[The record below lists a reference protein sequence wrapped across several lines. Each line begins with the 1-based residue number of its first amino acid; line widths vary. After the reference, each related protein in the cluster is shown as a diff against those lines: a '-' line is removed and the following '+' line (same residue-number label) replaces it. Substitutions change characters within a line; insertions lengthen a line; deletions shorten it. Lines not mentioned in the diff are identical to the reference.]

1 MNKKIELKNIF
12 TPGSQPDVTYNDRL
26 GIGLEEQLEQLV
38 YFDGQLGVV
47 AGKSKL
53 GKTVLVNRKFPS
65 NEVIFIQEQ
74 DLKDKSIEEVIH
86 EKLGIERPVKTR
98 TSYTNSSFDSE
109 VEVGT
114 SLESIPFLKFLQA
127 KGSLKGGVSK
137 QNGTEVK
144 YTASSDLFQLA
155 IEYLIT
161 NKIKL
166 IFDDF
171 HYINPQ
177 QQKDI
182 IHRLKEPISR
192 GLHVI
197 LILIPMRQNQPIE
210 VETDMKGRV
219 QYVEVPAWSNEELGY
234 IASKGFKELN
244 AEISEELLIS
254 FVENSFKNPF
264 LMQKICAQYCLTKG
278 IKERSKEKIS
288 FEYDKNEVEKIY
300 KSINTGEDETV
311 RKLRE
316 GKPTKGKRRNL
327 YSLKDGTDAD
337 IYTILIKV
345 LSKLCHHDKIAY
357 TDFVEEV
364 RKSLAED
371 KSIQNNQITNTL
383 KNISE
388 IAENIYPKEPVVIF
402 KDNQIM
408 IDNDMFRFSLRWG
421 QIK

>member
-1 MNKKIELKNIF
+1 MIETIKLNKIF
-12 TPGSQPDVTYNDRL
+12 TPGSQPNVTYNAR
-26 GIGLEEQLEQLV
+26 INIQLEENLENLV
-38 YFDGQLGVV
+38 YFEGTLGVV
-47 AGKSKL
+47 SGKSKL
-53 GKTVLVNRKFPS
+53 GKTVLVKRKFS
-65 NEVIFIQEQ
+65 NSEVIFIEEQ
-74 DLKDKSIEEVIH
+74 DIKDRTIEEVIH
-86 EKLGIERPVKTR
+86 EKLGIAKTTKTT
-98 TSYTNSSFDSE
+98 TSKSKHNFGFESEAGMGTPNFFD
-109 VEVGT
+109 
-114 SLESIPFLKFLQA
+114 FLKLRGAIKSNTDQQEIEDVTQIIP
-127 KGSLKGGVSK
+127 S
-137 QNGTEVK
+137 N
-144 YTASSDLFQLA
+144 LFQLA
-155 IEYLIT
+155 MDFLI
-161 NKIKL
+161 NNNIKL

-197 LILIPMRQNQPIE
+197 LVLIPMRQNQPIE
-210 VETDMKGRV
+210 IETDMKGRV

-234 IASKGFKELN
+234 IARKGFKELN
-244 AEISEELLIS
+244 AEISEKLLNS

-264 LMQKICAQYCLTKG
+264 LMQKICAQYCLTKR

-288 FEYDKNEVEKIY
+288 FEYDKKEVENIY

-311 RKLRE
+311 RKLRV

-327 YSLKDGTDAD
+327 YSLKDGTEAD

-402 KDNQIM
+402 KDDQIM

-421 QIK
+421 QENI

>member
-12 TPGSQPDVTYNDRL
+12 TPGSQPDVTYNGRL

-86 EKLGIERPVKTR
+86 EKLGIAKTTKTT
-98 TSYTNSSFDSE
+98 TSKSKYNFGFESE
-109 VEVGT
+109 VGMGT
-114 SLESIPFLKFLQA
+114 PNFFDFLKLRGAIKSNTDHQEIEDVTQIIP
-127 KGSLKGGVSK
+127 S
-137 QNGTEVK
+137 N
-144 YTASSDLFQLA
+144 LFQLA
-155 IEYLIT
+155 MDFLID
-161 NKIKL
+161 NNIKL

-244 AEISEELLIS
+244 AEISEKLLTS

-264 LMQKICAQYCLTKG
+264 LMQKICAQYCLAKG

-288 FEYDKNEVEKIY
+288 FKYDKHEVEKIY

-327 YSLKDGTDAD
+327 YSLKDGTNAD

>member
-12 TPGSQPDVTYNDRL
+12 TPGSQPDVTYNGRL

-86 EKLGIERPVKTR
+86 EKLGIAKTTKTT
-98 TSYTNSSFDSE
+98 TSKSKYNFGFESE
-109 VEVGT
+109 VGMGT
-114 SLESIPFLKFLQA
+114 PNFFDFLKLRGAIKSNTDHQEIEDVTQIIP
-127 KGSLKGGVSK
+127 S
-137 QNGTEVK
+137 N
-144 YTASSDLFQLA
+144 LFQLA
-155 IEYLIT
+155 MDFLID
-161 NKIKL
+161 NNIKL

-234 IASKGFKELN
+234 IASKGFEELN
-244 AEISEELLIS
+244 AEISEKLLTS

-264 LMQKICAQYCLTKG
+264 LMQKICAQYCLMKG

-288 FEYDKNEVEKIY
+288 FEYDKHEVENVY
-300 KSINTGEDETV
+300 KSIDTGENETV

-316 GKPTKGKRRNL
+316 GKLAKGTKRKL
-327 YSLKDGTDAD
+327 YSLKDGSDAD
-337 IYTILIKV
+337 TYTILIKV
-345 LSKLCHHDKIAY
+345 LSKLCHQDKIAY